1 MHESDRSFRGTSSRA
16 LALAIAAILASGAA
30 RAEAPATA
38 AGDLRQLEE
47 IVVTASK
54 RSESLQSLP
63 MAVTAITSDVL
74 LRANVTDIS
83 RLDALVPGMQFGA
96 SGNEVRLALRGTR
109 QNNVGTEAEQSVGIF
124 QDGVY
129 VPTTT
134 QAFGAYIDVNRIEV
148 LRGPQGTLYGR
159 NTFGGTVNIITNDAT
174 FDGVNGFVGG
184 LYGDYNRYRVDGVVN
199 VPLADNFA
207 VRLAG
212 VWDQRQ
218 GYVEN
223 TYKSGSSDD
232 LVDADQSGFRLSAKW
247 QATENL
253 SAMLKVQYND
263 SSSNGSAIWGYQQI
277 GAYIDGEYVKGHQFA
292 PPDASCCFDQGPWK
306 VARNQKSNADTQDTS
321 YTLQMDWQFPGF
333 ATLRFIGNYTAF
345 DGSQNF
351 DSDYSDG
358 GDPLNNGFTGWD
370 SSQDTWSTEL
380 QLISDQEGR
389 LDWLLGFYYYDQ
401 TSNWNWVDLENGKFT
416 TPYWDNQGDYTSDS
430 LGIYG
435 NATYEI
441 TDDFRLTGGL
451 RYADDSKQQRDQL
464 DWSVFPPVSIPNS
477 GSDGSWNKVL
487 WRAGLEYDISDDV
500 MTYFTAS
507 TGYRAGGIN
516 FIQEGVPLTY
526 DPETV
531 TAYELGLKSTL
542 FERSM
547 ILNVSAYYNDYQNL
561 QAQSFVIIG
570 ETVTEFTENGG
581 QETAKGIEVE
591 LTWVPGG
598 DSNWNITAQMAY
610 SKAEFGKYEVSKVQG
625 LGDLGGR
632 QDLNDPT
639 SLLSLKGWSPALSPE
654 WTLGAQVLY
663 DFKLPNGSV
672 LTPYAQTYYSDS
684 YYSFDI
690 NVPGVQQDS
699 YTRTDLRLMWTS
711 PNSAWEA
718 EAFVQNLEDE
728 AVLLRT
734 VVFNPSERPEI
745 ASLQSNW
752 SNPRTWGMGLR
763 YRF

>member
-1 MHESDRSFRGTSSRA
+1 MQ
-16 LALAIAAILASGAA
+16 
-30 RAEAPATA
+30 
-38 AGDLRQLEE
+38 QLEE
-47 IVVTASK
+47 IIVTASK

-63 MAVTAITSDVL
+63 IAVTALTSDVL
-74 LRANVTDIS
+74 QRANVTDIS

-134 QAFGAYIDVNRIEV
+134 QAFGAYMDVNRVEV

-159 NTFGGTVNIITNDAT
+159 NTFGGTVNIITNEPT
-174 FDGVNGFVGG
+174 FDKVDGFVGAT
-184 LYGDYNRYRVDGVVN
+184 YGSYNRYRVDGVVN

-207 VRLAG
+207 MRLAA
-212 VWDQRQ
+212 VWDQHE

-223 TYKSGSSDD
+223 TFKNGTSDD
-232 LVDADQSGFRLSAKW
+232 LVDADQAGFRFSAKW
-247 QATENL
+247 QATEDL
-253 SAMLKVQYND
+253 AAVLRVQYND

-277 GAYIDGEYVKGHQFA
+277 GAFIDGEYVKGHQWA
-292 PPDASCCFDQGPWK
+292 PADASCCFDQDPWK
-306 VARNQKSNADTQDTS
+306 VARNQKSNADTEDTS
-321 YTLQMDWQFPGF
+321 YTLQVDYDFADF
-333 ATLRFIGNYTAF
+333 ATLRFIGNYTSF

-358 GDPLNNGFTGWD
+358 GDPLNNGFTGWE
-370 SSQDTWSTEL
+370 SSQETWSTEL
-380 QLISDQEGR
+380 QLISSTDGS

-401 TSNWNWVDLENGKFT
+401 TSDWNWVDLQNGEFT
-416 TPYWDNQGDYTSDS
+416 TPYWDNQGDYKSDS

-435 NATYEI
+435 NATYDI

-451 RYADDSKQQRDQL
+451 RYADDSKQQRDLL
-464 DWSVFPPVSIPNS
+464 DWTCGADQACPEVIPNS
-477 GSDGSWNKVL
+477 GSEGSWDKVL
-487 WRAGLEYDISDDV
+487 WRAGLEYDISDDI
-500 MTYFTAS
+500 MAYFTAS
-507 TGYRAGGIN
+507 TGYRAGGVN
-516 FIQEGVPLTY
+516 FIQEGVPLTFE
-526 DPETV
+526 PETV
-531 TAYELGLKSTL
+531 TAYELGWKSTL
-542 FERSM
+542 FERST
-547 ILNVSAYYNDYQNL
+547 ILNVSVYYNDYQDL
-561 QAQSFVIIG
+561 QAQSFVVIG

-581 QETAKGIEVE
+581 EQSAKGVEVE

-598 DSNWNITAQMAY
+598 DSNFRISGQMAY
-610 SKAEFGKYEVSKVQG
+610 SDAEFGRYDISKIQG

-632 QDLNDPT
+632 QDLDDPQ

-654 WTLGAQVLY
+654 WTFGAQILY
-663 DFKLPNGSV
+663 DFRLPNGSV
-672 LTPYAQTYYSDS
+672 LTPYLQTYYSDS
-684 YYSFDI
+684 YYSYDI
-690 NVPGVQQDS
+690 NLPGVEQDS
-699 YTRTDLRLMWTS
+699 YTRTDLRLMWVS
-711 PNSAWEA
+711 PQGAWEA

-734 VVFNPSERPEI
+734 VVFNPSERSDI

-752 SNPRTWGMGLR
+752 SNPQTWGMTMR